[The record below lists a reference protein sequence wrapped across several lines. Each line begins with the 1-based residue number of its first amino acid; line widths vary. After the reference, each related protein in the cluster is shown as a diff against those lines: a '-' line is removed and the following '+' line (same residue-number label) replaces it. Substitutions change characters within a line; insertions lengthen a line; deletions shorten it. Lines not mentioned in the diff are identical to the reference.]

1 MFVGTKKGGLFFSP
15 GAGVRPVRRQGDSGD
30 FSPFIFGK
38 YRGFLPN
45 ATFGPGKKSHQPN
58 FALGKY
64 LANAIFGQ
72 FISLLRFGLCVFG
85 LFCFITA
92 IFGPKNAQVKY
103 KNWSNEIISSKTRKE
118 IHSIWKVLK
127 NRTNEIRIRQPGPV
141 GLTGLPK
148 FERARGPRA
157 PTPLQAHAFFLDP

>member
-1 MFVGTKKGGLFFSP
+1 M
-15 GAGVRPVRRQGDSGD
+15 
-30 FSPFIFGK
+30 
-38 YRGFLPN
+38 
-45 ATFGPGKKSHQPN
+45 TFGTGKNSHKPKI
-58 FALGKY
+58 ASCKY

-85 LFCFITA
+85 LFCFIT
-92 IFGPKNAQVKY
+92 GPKNAQVKY
-103 KNWSNEIISSKTRKE
+103 KNWSNEIISSKTHKE
-118 IHSIWKVLK
+118 IYIWKVLK

-141 GLTGLPK
+141 GLTDLPK